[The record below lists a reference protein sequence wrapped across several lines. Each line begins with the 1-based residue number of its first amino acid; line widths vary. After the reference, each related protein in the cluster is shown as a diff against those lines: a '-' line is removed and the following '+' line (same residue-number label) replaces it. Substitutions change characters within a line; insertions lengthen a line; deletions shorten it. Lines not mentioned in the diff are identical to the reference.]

1 MMSMTGILSL
11 LSALI
16 ATSDALSCTQCYSES
31 SSCSGPSVTC
41 PLDHQCGSTYT
52 ETTAGGVKNVVTYR
66 ACTKTSE
73 CNFNGSVSVNGGK
86 VKRVTSCCNTD
97 FCTPTTPPL
106 PKTSYNFN
114 GVVCPCCTSASDWCY
129 TTETIR
135 CTGDENRCILQIVEI
150 PDLGST
156 VLRGCATQSM
166 CDDGSVSES
175 VDGLSVNMKITCTNG
190 GRGVH

>member
-1 MMSMTGILSL
+1 MLQHGL
-11 LSALI
+11 L
-16 ATSDALSCTQCYSES
+16 YSYYS
-31 SSCSGPSVTC
+31 STTWEVKAGASGHTVEQANRE
-41 PLDHQCGSTYT
+41 LN
-52 ETTAGGVKNVVTYR
+52 K
-66 ACTKTSE
+66 
-73 CNFNGSVSVNGGK
+73 K
-86 VKRVTSCCNTD
+86 V
-97 FCTPTTPPL
+97 